1 MDSKIDA
8 SLTNEGDK
16 VGKGFSLEDACK
28 TGGIKLL
35 VQEVTGEGGL
45 SGHRNGE
52 FEEGENDGPGS

>member
-8 SLTNEGDK
+8 SLSGEGDK
-16 VGKGFSLEDACK
+16 VGKGFSLEDARK

-35 VQEVTGEGGL
+35 VQEVTRERGL

-52 FEEGENDGPGS
+52 FEERENDGPGS